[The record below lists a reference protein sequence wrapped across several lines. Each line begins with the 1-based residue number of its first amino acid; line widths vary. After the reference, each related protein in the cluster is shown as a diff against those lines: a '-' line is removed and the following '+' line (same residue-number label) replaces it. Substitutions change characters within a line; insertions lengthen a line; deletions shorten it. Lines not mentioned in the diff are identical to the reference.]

1 MFSSYLHDNTEAG
14 DYFFRRLLF
23 ILLVEMYEYLGRG
36 LLSDS
41 QLMLLIRCTSPRWAN
56 LMPLFG

>member
-23 ILLVEMYEYLGRG
+23 ILLVVKMYE
-36 LLSDS
+36 
-41 QLMLLIRCTSPRWAN
+41 
-56 LMPLFG
+56 